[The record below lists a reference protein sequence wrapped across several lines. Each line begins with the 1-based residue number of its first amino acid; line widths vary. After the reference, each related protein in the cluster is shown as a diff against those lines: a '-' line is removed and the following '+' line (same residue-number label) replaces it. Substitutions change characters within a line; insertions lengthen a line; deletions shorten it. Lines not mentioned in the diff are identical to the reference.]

1 MSDLVSPFLSLSPTW
16 VDISRMPLALI
27 NCMHDEG
34 NAAGRWYMNHS
45 FRLFCNSSCLP
56 VKFIVISAA
65 FQLQLVPLDF
75 CSDLHP
81 RPRQFADCA
90 RALAA
95 HRVCLHCNL
104 STTQHEPLSA
114 RHTSHVTRH
123 TSHVTRHT
131 LRITRHTSQEIM
143 HLGGAISHK
152 SSGDTAF
159 AHRYDSIPSH
169 SDLEHPNPLAS
180 TACSIALMQP
190 PLQASQF

>member
-1 MSDLVSPFLSLSPTW
+1 MFLTLSSAYLVLVDVAPTPPSTSPAPIPMSDLVSPFLSLSPTW

-114 RHTSHVTRH
+114 RHTSHGTRH
-123 TSHVTRHT
+123 TSHIAH
-131 LRITRHTSQEIM
+131 HTS
-143 HLGGAISHK
+143 HVTGNY
-152 SSGDTAF
+152 AF
-159 AHRYDSIPSH
+159 RRCYFTQVQRGH
-169 SDLEHPNPLAS
+169 SVCAQVRFHPFS
-180 TACSIALMQP
+180 
-190 PLQASQF
+190 F